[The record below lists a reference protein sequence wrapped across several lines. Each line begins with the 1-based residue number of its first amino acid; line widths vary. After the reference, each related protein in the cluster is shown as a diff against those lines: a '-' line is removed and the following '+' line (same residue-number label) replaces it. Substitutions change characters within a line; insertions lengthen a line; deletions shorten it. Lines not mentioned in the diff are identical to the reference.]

1 MGSLVPLTGW
11 SMYFL
16 VFELQTGVG
25 WSPELWA
32 GVTLMAGLMGGLV
45 GSLATGVT
53 EVERRSAVPVA

>member
-1 MGSLVPLTGW
+1 
-11 SMYFL
+11 MYFL